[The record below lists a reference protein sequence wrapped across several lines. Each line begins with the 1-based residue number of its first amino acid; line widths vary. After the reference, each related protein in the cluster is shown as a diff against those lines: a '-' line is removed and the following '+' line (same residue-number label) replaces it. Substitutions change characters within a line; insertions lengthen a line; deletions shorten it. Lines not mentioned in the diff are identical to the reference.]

1 MMENKST
8 FDNAVGLICYRPD
21 MNSLAEALDLCQGL
35 QGIPANT
42 QILNKPKS
50 ISWRDT
56 NRSHNSIQRI
66 FLKGE
71 NNGIQKY

>member
-1 MMENKST
+1 MKNKST
-8 FDNAVGLICYRPD
+8 FDNAIALTCYRPD
-21 MNSLAEALDLCQGL
+21 TNSLAQAFDLCQGL

-42 QILNKPKS
+42 QIHNKPKS

-56 NRSHNSIQRI
+56 NRCLNSIQRI

-71 NNGIQKY
+71 NNGIQGY

>member
-8 FDNAVGLICYRPD
+8 FDNSVALILNRPET
-21 MNSLAEALDLCQGL
+21 NSLDQVFDLCQGL

-42 QILNKPKS
+42 QILNKPKG

-56 NRSHNSIQRI
+56 KRSHNSIQRI

-71 NNGIQKY
+71 DNGIQDY

>member
-8 FDNAVGLICYRPD
+8 FGNDVALIRYRPD
-21 MNSLAEALDLCQGL
+21 TNSLAQAFDLCQRL

-71 NNGIQKY
+71 NNGIQDY